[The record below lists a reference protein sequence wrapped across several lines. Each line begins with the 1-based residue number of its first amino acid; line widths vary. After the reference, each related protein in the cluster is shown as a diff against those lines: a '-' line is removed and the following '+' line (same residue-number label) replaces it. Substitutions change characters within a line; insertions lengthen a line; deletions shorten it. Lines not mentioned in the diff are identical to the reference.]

1 MIFQTNLHFISET
14 RCLQRSMRTPTENTW
29 HFALVPQNEYVING
43 VWIAMDCI
51 LSSPCNKFAEQM
63 TLLAQLLSPVTF
75 VYQIV
80 VVNRRKWKRFVT
92 LNFSF
97 KRMTQFI
104 STYSTIHVE
113 WFMNWHISIYISE
126 VCRFCADAGAN
137 CATWMANNGE
147 WVVRMTAELHA
158 QQRIIYFGFIA
169 ASIWCN
175 IIGFWQSH
183 TTRRS
188 IEAII
193 SESHKNGGNDDNT
206 EWHLACF
213 VVSYTTKTTH
223 IA

>member
-113 WFMNWHISIYISE
+113 WFMNWHISIYIY
-126 VCRFCADAGAN
+126 RKFADFVLTPALIVQHE
-137 CATWMANNGE
+137 WRIMANGWWE
-147 WVVRMTAELHA
+147 WLQNCMHSS
-158 QQRIIYFGFIA
+158 G
-169 ASIWCN
+169 
-175 IIGFWQSH
+175 
-183 TTRRS
+183 
-188 IEAII
+188 
-193 SESHKNGGNDDNT
+193 
-206 EWHLACF
+206 
-213 VVSYTTKTTH
+213 
-223 IA
+223 